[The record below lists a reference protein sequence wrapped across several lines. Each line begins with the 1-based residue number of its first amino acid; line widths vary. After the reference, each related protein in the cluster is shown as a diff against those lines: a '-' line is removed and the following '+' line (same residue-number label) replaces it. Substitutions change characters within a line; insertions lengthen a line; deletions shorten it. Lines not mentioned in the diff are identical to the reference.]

1 MPKLLVT
8 VWFLFL
14 VNVAYGAGDE
24 FRVLC
29 VGDSLTEGYGL
40 PKEDSYPALMQA
52 TLNNKGKGKGFKKI
66 KVVNAGTSGAT
77 TSSSMST
84 LKFHFKR
91 LKPNLVVYALGAN
104 DGLRGVKVDKI
115 KANMDKAIDFVKK
128 QNVPLILV
136 GMQAPPNYGRKF
148 PESFASMYPSLAEKY
163 KVPLVP
169 FLLEGVAGQ
178 KEFNLPDGIHPN
190 KEGYKIVVKNIM
202 PSVEKFIPY
211 LRKAHEGRDTEY
223 K

>member
-1 MPKLLVT
+1 M
-8 VWFLFL
+8 
-14 VNVAYGAGDE
+14 AYGSGVE

-52 TLNNKGKGKGFKKI
+52 DLNTLMETTLKIKGKEFKKI

-104 DGLRGVKVDKI
+104 DGLRGVKVEKI

-148 PESFASMYPSLAEKY
+148 PESFASMYPSLSVKH

-178 KEFNLPDGIHPN
+178 KELNLPDGIHPN

-202 PSVEKFIPY
+202 PYVEKFIPY